1 MKISLLL
8 LLLLYLVRQQWCFSH
23 YRKDHRPKKSNE
35 GAIKLTIRGK
45 VIKFG
50 NNIDTDV
57 ILPGPYL
64 VHTDVD
70 ELAKHAMEGLDS
82 KFPEKAADGVIVVG
96 GKNFGCGSSREQAP
110 IALKYSGVKCVLAES
125 FARIFYRNSITI
137 GLPVLVCAGIS
148 RKVKEGDEL
157 VVNLQTGKV
166 EDKTNGSVLQAT
178 RLPEF
183 IMEVLEDGGLIQHLK
198 RRIETNE

>member
-1 MKISLLL
+1 MT
-8 LLLLYLVRQQWCFSH
+8 
-23 YRKDHRPKKSNE
+23 
-35 GAIKLTIRGK
+35 IKGK

-50 NNIDTDV
+50 DNVDTDV

-64 VHTDVD
+64 VHTDPN
-70 ELAKHAMEGLDS
+70 ELAKHAMAGLDLN
-82 KFPEKAADGVIVVG
+82 FPEKAADGVIVVG

-137 GLPVLVCAGIS
+137 GLPVLVCSGVS
-148 RKVKEGDEL
+148 SEVKEGDAL
-157 VVNLQTGKV
+157 AVNLQSGKV
-166 EDKTNGSVLQAT
+166 EDETNGSVLEAT

-183 IMEVLEDGGLIQHLK
+183 IMEILDDGGLIEHLK
-198 RRIETNE
+198 RRIETK

>member
-1 MKISLLL
+1 
-8 LLLLYLVRQQWCFSH
+8 
-23 YRKDHRPKKSNE
+23 
-35 GAIKLTIRGK
+35 LTIKGK
-45 VIKFG
+45 AVKFG
-50 NNIDTDV
+50 DNVDTDV

-64 VHTDVD
+64 VHTDPN
-70 ELAKHAMEGLDS
+70 ELAKHAMEGLDPN
-82 KFPEKAADGVIVVG
+82 FAEKAADGVIVVG

-137 GLPVLVCAGIS
+137 GLPVLTCPGVSG
-148 RKVKEGDEL
+148 RVEEGDML
-157 VVNLQTGKV
+157 AVDLQSGKV
-166 EDKTNGSVLQAT
+166 EDRTNGSVLEAT

-183 IMEVLEDGGLIQHLK
+183 IMEILEDGGLIEHLK